1 MLGVEKHQTED
12 SHQGNDDCNQRKYA
26 DKCGQSALLPVL
38 GPKLLVEEI
47 NIIQLVINIRH
58 HLFHGRKHELDD
70 RLDISA
76 RRSPYIN
83 LMESVT
89 PSVFTEHV
97 EGEITTTILQRPEIK
112 VLTDT
117 GSHSPVL
124 MSRRR
129 SDEIHVKVFL
139 RLLVEDHHSTFRHLI
154 GFHEIPAV
162 HYIYPHEFQEIVR
175 HRVTLEINSLSLIF
189 SSPAHS

>member
-1 MLGVEKHQTED
+1 MK
-12 SHQGNDDCNQRKYA
+12 
-26 DKCGQSALLPVL
+26 
-38 GPKLLVEEI
+38 
-47 NIIQLVINIRH
+47 
-58 HLFHGRKHELDD
+58 
-70 RLDISA
+70 
-76 RRSPYIN
+76 
-83 LMESVT
+83 SVT
-89 PSVFTEHV
+89 PSVFTEYV

-175 HRVTLEINSLSLIF
+175 HRVTLEINSLSLIV